1 MKHSWLRTPLVLL
14 AILAVVALVY
24 AQSNARGTWTAEVR
38 SEDPGTL
45 NLQMQRAMKHSN
57 MGNNFKVADLR
68 GLDAAAL
75 KGSNVPVKFDL
86 ARDAGTIAFSGTFNE
101 GLGHGEFQFT
111 ANPEYL
117 SGMKAMG
124 YTDVD
129 EKAFELTAI
138 DVSRA
143 FAKEI
148 RDLGYKTDLKE
159 LIEARIF
166 NVGREQV
173 EGLKA
178 VGLTNL
184 PMKTL
189 VEYQIFH
196 VTPDYIRQMRAS
208 FPKIEMEQLVAM
220 RIHKATPEFAQEMAK
235 LGYSNLSADQ
245 LINFRIHGVTPEF
258 IREVGELGLKNL
270 SADQLV
276 EFRIFGVGRDQ
287 IDDLAKEGYTNL
299 PPQTLVSFKIHGV
312 DSRFIEKVKRA
323 GFKHAS
329 PDQLIDFKI
338 LGIRHR
344 DVDEDDDAI

>member
-1 MKHSWLRTPLVLL
+1 MKHSLLRTPFLVI
-14 AILAVVALVY
+14 AILAVVATLVY
-24 AQSNARGTWTAEVR
+24 AQSSARGTWTSEVR
-38 SEDPGTL
+38 SDEPGTI

-57 MGNNFKVADLR
+57 MGTNFKVTDLR
-68 GLDAAAL
+68 GLDPAAL
-75 KGSNVPVKFDL
+75 KGSNIPVKFDV
-86 ARDAGTIAFSGTFNE
+86 ARDAGTIAFTGTFNE

-124 YTDVD
+124 YQDVD
-129 EKAFELTAI
+129 EKAFELATL

-184 PMKTL
+184 PMKKL

-208 FPKIEMEQLVAM
+208 FPNIEMDQMVAM
-220 RIHKATPEFAQEMAK
+220 RIHKATPEFAKEMAA
-235 LGYSNLSADQ
+235 LGYSNLSAQ
-245 LINFRIHGVTPEF
+245 ELINFRIHGVSPEF
-258 IREVGELGLKNL
+258 IREVGELGLKSL
-270 SADQLV
+270 SAEQLV
-276 EFRIFGVGRDQ
+276 QFRIFGVGRDQ
-287 IDDLAKEGYTNL
+287 ISDLAKEGYTNL
-299 PPQTLVSFKIHGV
+299 APGTLVSFKIHGV
-312 DSRFIEKVKRA
+312 DSHFIEKVKRA
-323 GFKHAS
+323 GYKHAS
-329 PDQLIDFKI
+329 PDELITFKI
-338 LGIRHR
+338 LGIRHK
-344 DVDEDDDAI
+344 DDDDTI